1 MSFLEQIGRP
11 LILWAEDAGTLTLQL
26 GAALWRL
33 PRVLPVIGNRRRW
46 ASTLEQVLAIGT
58 RALPM
63 ACTMSLCIGFVL
75 ALQGAA
81 ELRRFGGVS
90 FVVNLVA
97 VAFTRE
103 MGALVTAIAVSGRSA
118 SAISAEVGSMVVT
131 EEMDALRVMGLNPVE
146 FTLAP
151 RYLGALIAVP
161 CLTIV
166 STICGILAGYL
177 FLAVSIDMSFRI
189 YWHAVFEAILVR
201 DISLTLIKSVVFAT
215 IIVQVGYLEGLRVSG
230 GPDAVGRATTTAVV
244 KSTFLVI
251 VADLAATWFFYV
263 MGWSASG

>member
-103 MGALVTAIAVSGRSA
+103 MGALVTAIAVSGRST

-166 STICGILAGYL
+166 STICGIFAGYL

>member
-1 MSFLEQIGRP
+1 LSFLEQIGRP

-166 STICGILAGYL
+166 STICGIFAGYL

>member
-26 GAALWRL
+26 GAALLRL

-46 ASTLEQVLAIGT
+46 ASTLQQVLAIGT

-103 MGALVTAIAVSGRSA
+103 LGALVTAIAVSGRSA

-166 STICGILAGYL
+166 STICGIFAGYL